1 MRTKC
6 EWFFSYISLIRPT
19 FAANKNKN
27 RNMNQKGFLLG
38 LAVCLAAVAYGKAD
52 TGMESAEEEGK
63 VYR

>member
-1 MRTKC
+1 MKK
-6 EWFFSYISLIRPT
+6 I
-19 FAANKNKN
+19 
-27 RNMNQKGFLLG
+27 LG